1 MDTIARFVGVQ
12 DIEEL
17 TAAASERVLG
27 IPQVDV
33 LVLFGGAIL
42 AGADQF
48 AQAMRNGVATT
59 YVIDGGVG
67 HTTLAFRQSV
77 RNLCLVVEFS
87 DSASEAEIFEAY
99 LEYICGLH
107 ADLLETKSTNC
118 GNNITSLRDLLAA
131 YKVSCQ
137 SMILMGDETMQQRI
151 AAVAAKEMPDIR
163 TLSFASYQAKV
174 VVDAE
179 GASPAWAFKN
189 EPRGMWCRDHYLELL
204 MEEAPRLTDTAD
216 GYGPKGKNFIVP
228 VGGVPAEVTR
238 AWNT

>member
-1 MDTIARFVGVQ
+1 MDTVHAAQQLEQIAQDMDPIARFVGAQ

-17 TAAASERVLG
+17 TAAANERVLG

-77 RNLCLVVEFS
+77 RNLPQRRRSSRPIWSTSVGSTLICLRRNPPTVATTS
-87 DSASEAEIFEAY
+87 PA
-99 LEYICGLH
+99 CG
-107 ADLLETKSTNC
+107 TC
-118 GNNITSLRDLLAA
+118 WQP

-137 SMILMGDETMQQRI
+137 SMILMGVETMQ
-151 AAVAAKEMPDIR
+151 
-163 TLSFASYQAKV
+163 
-174 VVDAE
+174 
-179 GASPAWAFKN
+179 
-189 EPRGMWCRDHYLELL
+189 
-204 MEEAPRLTDTAD
+204 
-216 GYGPKGKNFIVP
+216 
-228 VGGVPAEVTR
+228 
-238 AWNT
+238 